1 MRRYH
6 TVRPYPDEELG
17 SIVTRACRQV
27 GLSQWSIAQHYFG
40 APRGTPLGSYGNLLL
55 PVSTLTGMS
64 PRELLWSHTLVPYGV
79 AALPPALSRRVLN
92 ALTRGRELN
101 ESPVLGRIGRHW
113 CEVCLRHDLAA
124 YGEPYWHRS
133 HLLPGVTT
141 CHLHGTALL
150 HVVPGRLVRAP
161 IHRAVSYWIRGELPD
176 ELTGQPLRMPISWRL
191 EHQLARWSASAL
203 KGRRGLPTAILPAD
217 ELHRVFGP
225 VLLRHAGCTSD
236 LTSTWP
242 RTTLRILSVVAAR
255 HLAKAGGGTQL
266 EIFF

>member
-79 AALPPALSRRVLN
+79 AALPPALSRRVLS

-101 ESPVLGRIGRHW
+101 ESPVLGKIGRHW
-113 CEVCLRHDLAA
+113 CDVCLRHDLAT

-141 CHLHGTALL
+141 CHLHGTTLL
-150 HVVPGRLVRAP
+150 HVTPERLVQAP
-161 IHRAVSYWIRGELPD
+161 IHRAAGYWTRGELPD
-176 ELTGQPLRMPISWRL
+176 ELSGQPLRMPISPRL
-191 EHQLARWSASAL
+191 EHQLARWSAIPL
-203 KGRRGLPTAILPAD
+203 KGRRGLPATILPPG
-217 ELHRVFGP
+217 ELRQVFGP
-225 VLLRHAGCTSD
+225 VLLRHAGCSGDSTARLP
-236 LTSTWP
+236 LTAV
-242 RTTLRILSVVAAR
+242 RVLSVVAAR
-255 HLAKAGGGTQL
+255 HLARVGGGTQL
-266 EIFF
+266 EISF